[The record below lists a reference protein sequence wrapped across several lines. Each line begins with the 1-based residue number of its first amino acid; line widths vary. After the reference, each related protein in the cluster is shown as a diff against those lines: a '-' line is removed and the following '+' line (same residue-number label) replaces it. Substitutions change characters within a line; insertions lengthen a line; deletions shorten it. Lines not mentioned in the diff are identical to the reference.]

1 MSKSASPSP
10 EPIPSTMASCSV
22 ATRIVESSSR
32 PITAPMVFARTVCG
46 QSTMIYETSR
56 KPFCSVGCTVSR
68 KSTSGRNSVVKGK
81 IVAYGSPA
89 RMSARTTTAGRLLS
103 SSSRTRTTAPRRIC
117 SGSTR
122 RLRGFLFKRGGRSLF
137 IRRQLG
143 EPSAL
148 IGETR
153 SIIGIPS
160 IGQPKH
166 DRARALGPAPQAR
179 PNLRGS
185 DLSDQVVNLTSKGGE
200 LFAQAS
206 AYDAK
211 ILRFRH
217 NG

>member
-1 MSKSASPSP
+1 MSKPASPSP

-32 PITAPMVFARTVCG
+32 PITAPMVFAAQFVA
-46 QSTMIYETSR
+46 SR
-56 KPFCSVGCTVSR
+56 PDAIR
-68 KSTSGRNSVVKGK
+68 
-81 IVAYGSPA
+81 
-89 RMSARTTTAGRLLS
+89 
-103 SSSRTRTTAPRRIC
+103 SSRAKLSHTEVPPGCQRERPLLGGSCRPAVGQGRQRRGEFAPALAP
-117 SGSTR
+117 SR
-122 RLRGFLFKRGGRSLF
+122 RLRGFLFKRGGHSLF

-166 DRARALGPAPQAR
+166 DRARAWGPAPQAR

-185 DLSDQVVNLTSKGGE
+185 DLADQVVNLTSQGGE
-200 LFAQAS
+200 LFAQAT